1 MKRWM
6 SLLLAAVLALSLA
19 GCSKEQ
25 SEPEQTS
32 AQTEQQ
38 QTEEPEETQQASETE
53 PTEEPEQPEEQP
65 AEEPAADEEQSAEE
79 PAANEEQPAE
89 QSTETEQPAEQST
102 ETETEQS
109 TEGTAEAESSEAGA
123 QSSLLVA
130 YFSYAENAALPDDV
144 DASASASI
152 QPWNGALTGNTGV
165 VADMIAQ
172 ATGADLFS
180 IRTVEQYPDT
190 YDATI
195 DQGQQEQSDGARPE
209 LATHLENLDSY
220 DTIFLGFP
228 NWWGDMPMAVY
239 TFLDEVD
246 LSGKS
251 VIPFVTSGG
260 SGFSNTISTIQQ
272 MEPKATV
279 QEGLSIGASS
289 ATGAQQQVES
299 WLSELGLA

>member
-19 GCSKEQ
+19 GCSEEQ

-32 AQTEQQ
+32 AQTGQQ
-38 QTEEPEETQQASETE
+38 QTEETEETQQASETE
-53 PTEEPEQPEEQP
+53 PTEEPEQPEEQST
-65 AEEPAADEEQSAEE
+65 EEPAADEEQSTEE
-79 PAANEEQPAE
+79 PVAGEEQPAE
-89 QSTETEQPAEQST
+89 EST

-246 LSGKS
+246 LSGKT

-260 SGFSNTISTIQQ
+260 SGFSNTISTIQE
-272 MEPKATV
+272 MEPQATV

>member
-19 GCSKEQ
+19 GCSEEQ

-53 PTEEPEQPEEQP
+53 STEEPEQPEEQP
-65 AEEPAADEEQSAEE
+65 AEEPAADEEQPAEGPVAGEEQSAEE
-79 PAANEEQPAE
+79 
-89 QSTETEQPAEQST
+89 ST

-109 TEGTAEAESSEAGA
+109 TEGTAEAESSEAAA

-246 LSGKS
+246 LSGKT

-272 MEPKATV
+272 MEPQATV

>member
-6 SLLLAAVLALSLA
+6 SLLLAAILALSLA
-19 GCSKEQ
+19 GCSEEQ

-53 PTEEPEQPEEQP
+53 PTEETEQPEEQP
-65 AEEPAADEEQSAEE
+65 AEEPAADEEQPAEE
-79 PAANEEQPAE
+79 PIAGEEQPAE
-89 QSTETEQPAEQST
+89 EST

-109 TEGTAEAESSEAGA
+109 TEGTAEAESSEAAA

-246 LSGKS
+246 LSGKT

-272 MEPKATV
+272 MEPQATV

>member
-19 GCSKEQ
+19 GCSEEQ

-38 QTEEPEETQQASETE
+38 QTEETEETQQASETE

-65 AEEPAADEEQSAEE
+65 AEEPAADEEQSIEE
-79 PAANEEQPAE
+79 PVAGEEQPAE
-89 QSTETEQPAEQST
+89 EST

-190 YDATI
+190 YDATL

-246 LSGKS
+246 LSGKT

-272 MEPKATV
+272 MEPQATV

>member
-19 GCSKEQ
+19 GCSEEQ

-65 AEEPAADEEQSAEE
+65 AEEPAADEEQSTEE
-79 PAANEEQPAE
+79 PVVGEEQPAE
-89 QSTETEQPAEQST
+89 EST

-109 TEGTAEAESSEAGA
+109 TEGTAEAESSEAAA

-190 YDATI
+190 YDATF
-195 DQGQQEQSDGARPE
+195 DQGQQEQSEGARPE

-239 TFLDEVD
+239 SFLDEVD
-246 LSGKS
+246 LSGKT

-272 MEPKATV
+272 MEPQATV

>member
-19 GCSKEQ
+19 GCSEEQ

-38 QTEEPEETQQASETE
+38 QTEETEETQQASETE

-65 AEEPAADEEQSAEE
+65 AEEPAADEEQSTEE
-79 PAANEEQPAE
+79 
-89 QSTETEQPAEQST
+89 STETEQPAEQST

-180 IRTVEQYPDT
+180 IQTVEQYPDT

-195 DQGQQEQSDGARPE
+195 DQGQQERSEGARPE
-209 LATHLENLDSY
+209 LAAHLENLDSY

-246 LSGKS
+246 LSGKT

-272 MEPKATV
+272 MEPQATV

-299 WLSELGLA
+299 WLSELWLA

>member
-19 GCSKEQ
+19 GCSEEQ

-38 QTEEPEETQQASETE
+38 QTEETGETQQASETE
-53 PTEEPEQPEEQP
+53 PTEETEQPEEQP
-65 AEEPAADEEQSAEE
+65 AEEPAADEEQSTEE
-79 PAANEEQPAE
+79 PVAGEEQPAE
-89 QSTETEQPAEQST
+89 EST

-152 QPWNGALTGNTGV
+152 QPWNGTLTGNTGV

-246 LSGKS
+246 LSGKT

-260 SGFSNTISTIQQ
+260 SGFSNTISTIQE
-272 MEPKATV
+272 MEPQATV

>member
-19 GCSKEQ
+19 GCSEEQ

-53 PTEEPEQPEEQP
+53 PTEETEQPEEQP
-65 AEEPAADEEQSAEE
+65 AEEPAADEEQSTEE
-79 PAANEEQPAE
+79 PAVGEEQPAE
-89 QSTETEQPAEQST
+89 EST

-246 LSGKS
+246 LSGKT

-272 MEPKATV
+272 MEPQATV

>member
-6 SLLLAAVLALSLA
+6 SLLLATVLALSLA
-19 GCSKEQ
+19 GCSEEQ

-65 AEEPAADEEQSAEE
+65 AEEPAADEEQSTEE
-79 PAANEEQPAE
+79 PVAGEEQPAE
-89 QSTETEQPAEQST
+89 EST

-190 YDATI
+190 YDATL
-195 DQGQQEQSDGARPE
+195 DQGQQEQSEGARPE

-239 TFLDEVD
+239 SFLDEVD
-246 LSGKS
+246 LSGKT

-272 MEPKATV
+272 MEPQATV

>member
-19 GCSKEQ
+19 GCSEEQ

-79 PAANEEQPAE
+79 PVAGEEQPAE
-89 QSTETEQPAEQST
+89 EST

-172 ATGADLFS
+172 ATGANLFS
-180 IRTVEQYPDT
+180 IQTVEQYPDT

-246 LSGKS
+246 LSGKT

-272 MEPKATV
+272 MEPQATV

>member
-19 GCSKEQ
+19 GCSEER

-38 QTEEPEETQQASETE
+38 QTEETEETQQASETE

-65 AEEPAADEEQSAEE
+65 AEEPAADEEQSTEE
-79 PAANEEQPAE
+79 
-89 QSTETEQPAEQST
+89 ST

-246 LSGKS
+246 LSGKT

-272 MEPKATV
+272 MEPQATV
-279 QEGLSIGASS
+279 QEGLSISGSS

>member
-6 SLLLAAVLALSLA
+6 SLLLAAVLAISLA
-19 GCSKEQ
+19 GCSEEQ

-38 QTEEPEETQQASETE
+38 QTEETEETQQASETE
-53 PTEEPEQPEEQP
+53 PTEETEQPEEQP
-65 AEEPAADEEQSAEE
+65 AEEPAADEEQSTEE
-79 PAANEEQPAE
+79 AVAGEEQPAE
-89 QSTETEQPAEQST
+89 EST

-109 TEGTAEAESSEAGA
+109 TEGTAEAESSEAAA

-246 LSGKS
+246 LSGKT

-272 MEPKATV
+272 MEPQATV

>member
-19 GCSKEQ
+19 GCSEEQ

-32 AQTEQQ
+32 AQTEL
-38 QTEEPEETQQASETE
+38 QTEETEETQQASETE

-65 AEEPAADEEQSAEE
+65 AEEPAADEEQSTEE
-79 PAANEEQPAE
+79 PVAGEEQPAE
-89 QSTETEQPAEQST
+89 EST

-152 QPWNGALTGNTGV
+152 QPWNSALTGNTGV

-246 LSGKS
+246 LSGKT

-272 MEPKATV
+272 MEPQATV

>member
-19 GCSKEQ
+19 GCSEEQ

-65 AEEPAADEEQSAEE
+65 AEEPAADEEQSTEE
-79 PAANEEQPAE
+79 PVAGEEQPAE
-89 QSTETEQPAEQST
+89 EST

-109 TEGTAEAESSEAGA
+109 TEGTAEAESSEAAA

-152 QPWNGALTGNTGV
+152 QPWNGVLTGNTGV

-190 YDATI
+190 YDATL

-246 LSGKS
+246 LSGKT

-272 MEPKATV
+272 MEPQATV

>member
-19 GCSKEQ
+19 GCSEEQ

-38 QTEEPEETQQASETE
+38 QTEETEETQQASETE
-53 PTEEPEQPEEQP
+53 PTEETEQPEEQP
-65 AEEPAADEEQSAEE
+65 AEEPAADEEQSIEE
-79 PAANEEQPAE
+79 PVAGEEQPAE
-89 QSTETEQPAEQST
+89 EST

-123 QSSLLVA
+123 QRSLLVA

-246 LSGKS
+246 LSGKT

-272 MEPKATV
+272 MEPQATV

>member
-19 GCSKEQ
+19 GCSEEQ

-38 QTEEPEETQQASETE
+38 QTEETEETQQASETE
-53 PTEEPEQPEEQP
+53 PTEETEQPEEQP
-65 AEEPAADEEQSAEE
+65 AEEPAADEEQSTEE
-79 PAANEEQPAE
+79 PVAGEEQPAE
-89 QSTETEQPAEQST
+89 EST

-109 TEGTAEAESSEAGA
+109 TEGTAEAESSEAAA

-144 DASASASI
+144 DVSASASI

-190 YDATI
+190 YDATL

-239 TFLDEVD
+239 SFLDEVD
-246 LSGKS
+246 LSGKT
-251 VIPFVTSGG
+251 VIPFITSGG

-272 MEPKATV
+272 MEPQATV

>member
-19 GCSKEQ
+19 GCSEEQ

-38 QTEEPEETQQASETE
+38 QTEETEETQQASETE

-65 AEEPAADEEQSAEE
+65 AEEPAADEEQSTEE
-79 PAANEEQPAE
+79 PAADEEQSAE
-89 QSTETEQPAEQST
+89 EST

-152 QPWNGALTGNTGV
+152 QPWNGTLTGNTGV

-246 LSGKS
+246 LSGKT

-272 MEPKATV
+272 MEPQATV

>member
-19 GCSKEQ
+19 GCSEEQ

-65 AEEPAADEEQSAEE
+65 AEEPAADEEQSTEE
-79 PAANEEQPAE
+79 PVAGEEQPAE
-89 QSTETEQPAEQST
+89 EST
-102 ETETEQS
+102 ETETEQP

-195 DQGQQEQSDGARPE
+195 DQGQQERSDGARPE

-246 LSGKS
+246 LSGKT

-272 MEPKATV
+272 MEPQATV

>member
-19 GCSKEQ
+19 GCSEEQ

-38 QTEEPEETQQASETE
+38 QTEETEETQQASETE

-65 AEEPAADEEQSAEE
+65 AEEPAADEEQSTEE
-79 PAANEEQPAE
+79 PVVGEEQPAE
-89 QSTETEQPAEQST
+89 EST

-180 IRTVEQYPDT
+180 IRTVEQYPYT
-190 YDATI
+190 YDATLH
-195 DQGQQEQSDGARPE
+195 QGQQEHSDGARPE

-239 TFLDEVD
+239 SFLDEVD
-246 LSGKS
+246 LSGKT

-272 MEPKATV
+272 MEPQATV
-279 QEGLSIGASS
+279 QEGLSISGSS

>member
-19 GCSKEQ
+19 GCSEEQ

-65 AEEPAADEEQSAEE
+65 AEEPAADEEQSTEE
-79 PAANEEQPAE
+79 PVAGEEQPAE
-89 QSTETEQPAEQST
+89 EST

-165 VADMIAQ
+165 VADIIAQ

-246 LSGKS
+246 LSDKT

-272 MEPKATV
+272 MEPQATV
-279 QEGLSIGASS
+279 QEGLSIGGSS

>member
-19 GCSKEQ
+19 GCSEEQ

-38 QTEEPEETQQASETE
+38 QTEETEETQQASETE

-65 AEEPAADEEQSAEE
+65 AEEPAADEEQSTEE
-79 PAANEEQPAE
+79 PAADEEQSAE
-89 QSTETEQPAEQST
+89 EST

-246 LSGKS
+246 LSGKT

-272 MEPKATV
+272 MEPQATV
-279 QEGLSIGASS
+279 REGLSISGSS

>member
-19 GCSKEQ
+19 GCSEEQ

-65 AEEPAADEEQSAEE
+65 AEEPAADEEQPAEE
-79 PAANEEQPAE
+79 PVVGEEQPAE
-89 QSTETEQPAEQST
+89 EST

-123 QSSLLVA
+123 QSSFLVA

-190 YDATI
+190 YDATL
-195 DQGQQEQSDGARPE
+195 DQGQQEQSEGARPE

-246 LSGKS
+246 LSGKT

-272 MEPKATV
+272 MEPQATV
-279 QEGLSIGASS
+279 QEGLSISGSS

>member
-6 SLLLAAVLALSLA
+6 SLLLAAVLALSVA
-19 GCSKEQ
+19 GCSEEQ

-65 AEEPAADEEQSAEE
+65 AEEPAADEEQSTEE
-79 PAANEEQPAE
+79 PVAGEEQPAE
-89 QSTETEQPAEQST
+89 EST

-190 YDATI
+190 YDATL

-246 LSGKS
+246 LSGKT

-260 SGFSNTISTIQQ
+260 SGFSNTISTIQE
-272 MEPKATV
+272 MEPQATV

>member
-19 GCSKEQ
+19 GCSEEQ

-32 AQTEQQ
+32 AQTGQQ
-38 QTEEPEETQQASETE
+38 QTEETEETQQASETE

-65 AEEPAADEEQSAEE
+65 AEEPAADEEQSTEE
-79 PAANEEQPAE
+79 PAADEEQSAE
-89 QSTETEQPAEQST
+89 EST

-109 TEGTAEAESSEAGA
+109 TEGTAEAESSEAAA

-152 QPWNGALTGNTGV
+152 QPWNGVLTGNTGV

-246 LSGKS
+246 LSGKT

-260 SGFSNTISTIQQ
+260 SGFSNTISTIQE
-272 MEPKATV
+272 MEPQATV

>member
-19 GCSKEQ
+19 GCSEEQ

-38 QTEEPEETQQASETE
+38 QTEETEETQQASETE

-65 AEEPAADEEQSAEE
+65 AEESAADEEQSTEEPVAGEEQSAEE
-79 PAANEEQPAE
+79 
-89 QSTETEQPAEQST
+89 ST

-246 LSGKS
+246 LSGKT

-272 MEPKATV
+272 MEPQATV

>member
-19 GCSKEQ
+19 GCSEEQ

-38 QTEEPEETQQASETE
+38 QTEETEETQQASETE
-53 PTEEPEQPEEQP
+53 PTEEPERPEEQST
-65 AEEPAADEEQSAEE
+65 EEPAADEEQSTEE
-79 PAANEEQPAE
+79 PVAGEEQPAE
-89 QSTETEQPAEQST
+89 EST

-190 YDATI
+190 YDATLY
-195 DQGQQEQSDGARPE
+195 QGQQEQSDGARPE

-246 LSGKS
+246 LSGKT

-272 MEPKATV
+272 MEPQATV

>member
-19 GCSKEQ
+19 GCSEEQ

-38 QTEEPEETQQASETE
+38 QTEETGETQQASETE
-53 PTEEPEQPEEQP
+53 PTEETEQPEEQP
-65 AEEPAADEEQSAEE
+65 AEEPAADEEQSTEE
-79 PAANEEQPAE
+79 PVAGEEQPAE
-89 QSTETEQPAEQST
+89 EST

-246 LSGKS
+246 LSGKT

-272 MEPKATV
+272 MEPQATV
-279 QEGLSIGASS
+279 QEGLSISGSS

>member
-19 GCSKEQ
+19 GCSEEQ

-32 AQTEQQ
+32 AQIEQQ
-38 QTEEPEETQQASETE
+38 QTEETEETQQASETE
-53 PTEEPEQPEEQP
+53 PTEEPERPEEQST
-65 AEEPAADEEQSAEE
+65 EEPAADEEQSTEE
-79 PAANEEQPAE
+79 PVAGEEQPAE
-89 QSTETEQPAEQST
+89 EST

-246 LSGKS
+246 LSGKT

-272 MEPKATV
+272 MEPQATV

>member
-19 GCSKEQ
+19 GCSEEQ

-38 QTEEPEETQQASETE
+38 QTEETEETQQASETE
-53 PTEEPEQPEEQP
+53 PTEETEQPEEQP
-65 AEEPAADEEQSAEE
+65 AEEPAADEEQPAEE
-79 PAANEEQPAE
+79 PVAGEEQPAE
-89 QSTETEQPAEQST
+89 EST

-246 LSGKS
+246 LSGKT

-260 SGFSNTISTIQQ
+260 SGFSNTISTIQE
-272 MEPKATV
+272 MEPQATV

>member
-19 GCSKEQ
+19 GCSEEQ

-38 QTEEPEETQQASETE
+38 QTDEPEETQQASETE

-65 AEEPAADEEQSAEE
+65 AEEPAADEEQSTEE
-79 PAANEEQPAE
+79 PAADEEQSAE
-89 QSTETEQPAEQST
+89 EST

-190 YDATI
+190 YDATF
-195 DQGQQEQSDGARPE
+195 DQGQQEQSEGARPE
-209 LATHLENLDSY
+209 LATHLENLGSY

-246 LSGKS
+246 LSGKT

-272 MEPKATV
+272 MEPQATV

>member
-19 GCSKEQ
+19 GCSEEQ

-32 AQTEQQ
+32 AQIEQQ
-38 QTEEPEETQQASETE
+38 QTEETEETQQASETE

-65 AEEPAADEEQSAEE
+65 AEEPAADEEQSTEE
-79 PAANEEQPAE
+79 PVAGEEQPAE
-89 QSTETEQPAEQST
+89 EST

-195 DQGQQEQSDGARPE
+195 DQGQQERSDGARPE

-246 LSGKS
+246 LSGKT

-272 MEPKATV
+272 MEPQATV

>member
-19 GCSKEQ
+19 GCSEEQ

-32 AQTEQQ
+32 AQTGQQ
-38 QTEEPEETQQASETE
+38 QTEETEETQQASETE

-65 AEEPAADEEQSAEE
+65 AEEPAADEEQSTEE
-79 PAANEEQPAE
+79 PAADEEQSAE
-89 QSTETEQPAEQST
+89 EST

-246 LSGKS
+246 LSGKT

-272 MEPKATV
+272 MEPQATV

>member
-19 GCSKEQ
+19 GCSEEQ

-38 QTEEPEETQQASETE
+38 QTEETEETQQASETE
-53 PTEEPEQPEEQP
+53 LTGEPEQPEEQST
-65 AEEPAADEEQSAEE
+65 EEPAADEEQSAEE
-79 PAANEEQPAE
+79 PVAGEEQPAE
-89 QSTETEQPAEQST
+89 EST

-109 TEGTAEAESSEAGA
+109 TEGTAEAESSEAAA

-144 DASASASI
+144 DVSASASI

-239 TFLDEVD
+239 SFLDEVD
-246 LSGKS
+246 LSGKT

-272 MEPKATV
+272 MEPQATV